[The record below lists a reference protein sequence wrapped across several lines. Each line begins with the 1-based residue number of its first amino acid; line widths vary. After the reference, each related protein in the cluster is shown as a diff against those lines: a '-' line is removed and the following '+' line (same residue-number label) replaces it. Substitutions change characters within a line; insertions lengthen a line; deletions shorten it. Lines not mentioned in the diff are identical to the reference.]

1 MLLDLGSCNQCDNVE
16 FLTRTKWHNT
26 LKMRYKLS
34 NHYALYHNT
43 RFYEFR
49 HCLHHKIILTFF
61 NLSIFRNKKK
71 KSILYKIFIHKI
83 ILFKKRINELSV
95 SHSWYARVWDNRVRN
110 CVNDTICFVFNRRM
124 RGQTPPNLCLLLL
137 VTIVYLCS
145 ISIVP
150 YYLWIVIYGR
160 IKVRFIVLFI

>member
-1 MLLDLGSCNQCDNVE
+1 MLFTITHVSMNSDTVYTIKLFWHSLTNQYLE
-16 FLTRTKWHNT
+16 IR
-26 LKMRYKLS
+26 
-34 NHYALYHNT
+34 
-43 RFYEFR
+43 
-49 HCLHHKIILTFF
+49 
-61 NLSIFRNKKK
+61 K
-71 KSILYKIFIHKI
+71 KSILYKKFIHKI

-137 VTIVYLCS
+137 VTIVYMCS

-160 IKVRFIVLFI
+160 IKVRFIVLFIQFLLFKPSQAD